1 MIYFPMILRA
11 NKFGQTLY
19 TLNDKIAIWL
29 LSDIGLGGATFS
41 HTIIMKKV
49 ESSLCGSAKFS
60 NDNLPYGRRR
70 LCPHGSAKGKD
81 KWMVGIVVGVKRKGL
96 QHIP

>member
-1 MIYFPMILRA
+1 MLYFPMILRA

-41 HTIIMKKV
+41 HTIIDKFFSYFLTEFPRPGSVRSFEFGVSKR
-49 ESSLCGSAKFS
+49 STPKSLLRTFS
-60 NDNLPYGRRR
+60 IISPRRE
-70 LCPHGSAKGKD
+70 
-81 KWMVGIVVGVKRKGL
+81 
-96 QHIP
+96 